1 MSRTQPKI
9 AQYMKNQDNFNFHRK
24 GGTTDVKTGM
34 TQTLEGCDQDLS
46 SY

>member
-1 MSRTQPKI
+1 MSRAQSKF

-24 GGTTDVKTGM
+24 GESTDANGGM
-34 TQTLEGCDQDLS
+34 TQMLEGCDKDLS